1 MVFMIV
7 AILTPFFLSL
17 KVVEPLA
24 LGSTNV
30 SNRTVTVPA
39 VVVLVVVVVVVGAI
53 VVVLVVVVGAI
64 VVVLVVVV
72 G

>member
-39 VVVLVVVVVVVGAI
+39 VVVLVVVVVGAI
-53 VVVLVVVVGAI
+53 VVVLVVVVG
-64 VVVLVVVV
+64 
-72 G
+72 

>member
-1 MVFMIV
+1 MIV

-39 VVVLVVVVVVVGAI
+39 VVVLVVVVVGAI